1 MKRCWGF
8 LLLSSFLFLLI
19 GCASF
24 TAQRISQSF
33 ERSGACQ
40 EFFERLD
47 EKVKEAGV
55 RDGSSA
61 PVSGFPYLRTT
72 RFLSALKERLKD
84 DREREEW
91 VEWMLDL
98 NLQAREKE
106 IRNLPEPVSSSFSS
120 DREGLLSQMKVCSQE
135 LLKHDR
141 TKPHFYSLLEPEA
154 VVQDEYSFLMRAAG
168 LYPLFAL
175 PVSAVAEKARRKM
188 RNRFGVDLEE
198 IPKEGTFR
206 AYVPEK
212 RNSLSAKEFEQ
223 ILRTSR
229 KNSLKTPRLDEDG
242 ARRLVAYF
250 APVFIQDVAASYDR
264 IGRVYWKDGRAEVDP
279 EKPAVY
285 YYFSNGFLK
294 GEPILQI
301 NYVIWY
307 SGRKGENPPWIEK
320 GHLDGLT
327 IRLSLDSH
335 GTPFMVDVQNNCGCY
350 HFFIPEKE
358 RVDRI
363 LSRPLMF
370 DPLILQCLPEVSTG
384 NRLGIL
390 INSGWHQPQRLLAMG
405 ESRDSVPYELLPYD
419 LLESLPHEDGR
430 RESLF
435 DEKGIAKGS
444 ERVERF
450 ILFSMGIPSIGSMRQ
465 RGHHAIELIGR
476 VHFDDPYLF
485 DKNFIFK

>member
-1 MKRCWGF
+1 MIKKYVF
-8 LLLSSFLFLLI
+8 FLLI
-19 GCASF
+19 FAFFITGCASI
-24 TAQRISQSF
+24 TPRQVPQSF
-33 ERSGACQ
+33 DRPKACE

-55 RDGSSA
+55 IDGSSA
-61 PVSGFPYLRTT
+61 PVSGFPYLRTS

-98 NLQAREKE
+98 NLRAREKE
-106 IRNLPEPVSSSFSS
+106 IGNLHKGAISSLFSG
-120 DREGLLSQMKVCSQE
+120 REGLLSRMKACSEE
-135 LLKHDR
+135 LLTHDR
-141 TKPHFYSLLEPEA
+141 TRAHFYSSLEPEA
-154 VVQDEYSFLMRAAG
+154 VVKDEYSFLLRTVG
-168 LYPLFAL
+168 LYPLLVL
-175 PVSAVAEKARRKM
+175 PVSVVAENARKKM
-188 RNRFGVDLEE
+188 RNRFEIDLKDL
-198 IPKEGTFR
+198 PRDGTLH
-206 AYVPEK
+206 AYVPGRRISLPGKEIAEILEASQ
-212 RNSLSAKEFEQ
+212 RNSLK
-223 ILRTSR
+223 I
-229 KNSLKTPRLDEDG
+229 PRLDG
-242 ARRLVAYF
+242 GQAKKLVEYF
-250 APVFIQDVAASYDR
+250 APVIIQDVAAPYDR
-264 IGRVYWKDGRAEVDP
+264 FGQMVWKNHRAEVNPD
-279 EKPAVY
+279 KPVVY

-307 SGRKGENPPWIEK
+307 FERAGENPPWIEK

-327 IRLSLDSH
+327 IRLSLDSL
-335 GTPFMVDVQNNCGCY
+335 GTLFMVDVQNSCGCY
-350 HFFIPEKE
+350 HFFIPEKG
-358 RVDRI
+358 RVDRV

-370 DPLILQCLPEVSTG
+370 DALILQWLPEVSPDD
-384 NRLGIL
+384 RLGIR
-390 INSGWHQPQRLLAMG
+390 INSGWHQPQRLLAIR
-405 ESRDSVPYELLPYD
+405 EIPDSVPYELMPYD
-419 LLESLPHEDGR
+419 LLESLPHEEGR

-435 DEKGIAKGS
+435 DEKGIAKGT

>member
-1 MKRCWGF
+1 MKRYCCLF
-8 LLLSSFLFLLI
+8 FILLSVFFLE
-19 GCASF
+19 GCASM

-33 ERSGACQ
+33 DRPKACQ

-61 PVSGFPYLRTT
+61 SVPGFPYLRTN
-72 RFLSALKERLKD
+72 RFLSALKDRLKD

-106 IRNLPEPVSSSFSS
+106 LRNLPEEVVSSFST
-120 DREGLLSQMKVCSQE
+120 DREALLSRMKVCSKE
-135 LLKHDR
+135 LFAHDQTR
-141 TKPHFYSLLEPEA
+141 ADFYSLLKPE
-154 VVQDEYSFLMRAAG
+154 VVVRDEYSFLMRTAG
-168 LYPLFAL
+168 LYPLVAL
-175 PVSAVAEKARRKM
+175 PVSIVAENARRKM
-188 RNRFGVDLEE
+188 RNRFEADLKALPVD
-198 IPKEGTFR
+198 GTHR
-206 AYVPEK
+206 NYVPEK
-212 RNSLSAKEFEQ
+212 RIPLSGKEIEE
-223 ILRTSR
+223 ILKASGR
-229 KNSLKTPRLDEDG
+229 NPLNAPRLDGGQGRKLAEH
-242 ARRLVAYF
+242 F
-250 APVFIQDVAASYDR
+250 APVFIQDVAASYDH
-264 IGRVYWKDGRAEVDP
+264 IGQVVWKNSRAGVDP
-279 EKPAVY
+279 DKPAVY

-294 GEPILQI
+294 DEPILQI

-307 SGRKGENPPWIEK
+307 SERAGENPPWIEK

-327 IRLSLDSH
+327 IRLSLDPS
-335 GTPFMVDVQNNCGCY
+335 GIPFMVDVQNNCGCY

-358 RVDRI
+358 RVDRV

-370 DPLILQCLPEVSTG
+370 DALILQFLPDVSTG
-384 NRLGIL
+384 QRLGIP

-405 ESRDSVPYELLPYD
+405 EIPDSIPYQLMPYD

-435 DEKGIAKGS
+435 DAKGMAKGS

-465 RGHHAIELIGR
+465 RGRHAIELIGR
-476 VHFDDPYLF
+476 VHFDDPFLF